1 MISAEMSK
9 KLMQISELQGKLQNI
24 QSNNIVELDRLVTTA
39 KIQSTDSSNR
49 IEGIKTTDTR
59 LRQLVNN
66 ETTPVTRSEEEISGY
81 RDVLDLV
88 HNQYQYIPL
97 TSNSILAMHKN
108 LFSFTASNWGGKF
121 KDIDNQIINQFP
133 DGTSEVRSNPA
144 PAFITPELVTEL
156 CEKYHQSIVL
166 DEIPSLLLTGAF
178 VFDFVSIHP
187 FRDGNGR
194 MSRLLMLLTLYQTK
208 YDVGKYISLE
218 RLIERTKDNY
228 YATLFQNSI
237 NWLEND
243 NSYESFLNYF
253 LSIILEAYRDLE
265 NRLSLKQ
272 QSKEKSAT
280 ALILNGLQSELR
292 PLSKSK
298 LVSLIPSYSEVSIK
312 RALITLQSDNQIQKI
327 GAGRA
332 TKYTLKI

>member
-1 MISAEMSK
+1 
-9 KLMQISELQGKLQNI
+9 
-24 QSNNIVELDRLVTTA
+24 
-39 KIQSTDSSNR
+39 
-49 IEGIKTTDTR
+49 
-59 LRQLVNN
+59 
-66 ETTPVTRSEEEISGY
+66 
-81 RDVLDLV
+81 
-88 HNQYQYIPL
+88 
-97 TSNSILAMHKN
+97 
-108 LFSFTASNWGGKF
+108 
-121 KDIDNQIINQFP
+121 
-133 DGTSEVRSNPA
+133 
-144 PAFITPELVTEL
+144 
-156 CEKYHQSIVL
+156 
-166 DEIPSLLLTGAF
+166 
-178 VFDFVSIHP
+178 
-187 FRDGNGR
+187 
-194 MSRLLMLLTLYQTK
+194 MLLTLYQTK

-292 PLSKSK
+292 PLSKSE

>member
-1 MISAEMSK
+1 
-9 KLMQISELQGKLQNI
+9 
-24 QSNNIVELDRLVTTA
+24 
-39 KIQSTDSSNR
+39 
-49 IEGIKTTDTR
+49 
-59 LRQLVNN
+59 
-66 ETTPVTRSEEEISGY
+66 
-81 RDVLDLV
+81 
-88 HNQYQYIPL
+88 
-97 TSNSILAMHKN
+97 
-108 LFSFTASNWGGKF
+108 
-121 KDIDNQIINQFP
+121 
-133 DGTSEVRSNPA
+133 
-144 PAFITPELVTEL
+144 
-156 CEKYHQSIVL
+156 
-166 DEIPSLLLTGAF
+166 
-178 VFDFVSIHP
+178 
-187 FRDGNGR
+187 
-194 MSRLLMLLTLYQTK
+194 MLLTLYQTK

-292 PLSKSK
+292 PLSKSE
-298 LVSLIPSYSEVSIK
+298 LVSLIPSYSEISIK
-312 RALITLQSDNQIQKI
+312 RALITLQSDTQIQRI

>member
-1 MISAEMSK
+1 
-9 KLMQISELQGKLQNI
+9 MQQN
-24 QSNNIVELDRLVTTA
+24 
-39 KIQSTDSSNR
+39 
-49 IEGIKTTDTR
+49 
-59 LRQLVNN
+59 
-66 ETTPVTRSEEEISGY
+66 
-81 RDVLDLV
+81 
-88 HNQYQYIPL
+88 H
-97 TSNSILAMHKN
+97 
-108 LFSFTASNWGGKF
+108 
-121 KDIDNQIINQFP
+121 
-133 DGTSEVRSNPA
+133 
-144 PAFITPELVTEL
+144 
-156 CEKYHQSIVL
+156 
-166 DEIPSLLLTGAF
+166 
-178 VFDFVSIHP
+178 
-187 FRDGNGR
+187 
-194 MSRLLMLLTLYQTK
+194 
-208 YDVGKYISLE
+208 VGKYISLE

-292 PLSKSK
+292 PLSKSE
-298 LVSLIPSYSEVSIK
+298 LVSLIPSYSEISIK
-312 RALITLQSDNQIQKI
+312 RALITLQSDTQIQRI